1 MARVARVVGS
11 RAPAAVEARLLSI
24 AERCGAGAPSATP
37 TPVAV
42 HAVLHYHRLT
52 GPPAWRGG
60 GGRSGFSAGGAK
72 KVAVRVSPALE
83 GQGRELRERGFNP
96 CVEVVL
102 GERKCVWDILFH
114 LYSKWGRAVV
124 LQDPRADALAIEAGV
139 GWLRDEFGKKG
150 GSGGGGVVGL
160 RYTLLDVKV
169 DFGVVVGKKKG
180 RGRGQGGAGEPEKE
194 KDGSARVGEEKPKEA
209 VNFLPEKERVEVV
222 GVTGRKRTYS
232 FAVET
237 GPGDDVEAAVVA
249 SLPEKKARLGAEVK
263 LVEEKTAEQM
273 DLSDWAGAGG
283 GGMLPEGV
291 GEMGSAGAI
300 ETAAFP
306 WDGKGGLS
314 QFRSLSLGL
323 RLSHLA
329 PGQPGNGYF
338 CSVAGDKDVLRPDAP
353 SPGLGKCIETNRKPG
368 SGSAT
373 VKAGADNSGEPD
385 EVRNDAEEEFRL
397 ATMHPSVL
405 EEEGVAAGLE
415 DLRRM
420 HSQSGSDNMVVL
432 SSTALRPGGAVSFP
446 SLSTSL
452 LGKFDAD
459 IADSRRDLVS
469 PASAVYGSASV
480 SLSGGSGRSGELADR
495 CLRNDN
501 ALDSF
506 AMSGEQKNCSRGSE
520 PLASLSAGRVE
531 RGSLKTAEPDRLTPV
546 PSVDL
551 NLSLTFANTLPDI
564 GLSKSLVLPNIASRS
579 EDAFPQI

>member
-11 RAPAAVEARLLSI
+11 RAPAAVEARLLSV
-24 AERCGAGAPSATP
+24 AERCGAGAASATP

-42 HAVLHYHRLT
+42 HAVLHYHRLA

-60 GGRSGFSAGGAK
+60 AGRSGTSAGGAK

-83 GQGRELRERGFNP
+83 GQGRELRGRGFNP

-139 GWLRDEFGKKG
+139 GWLRDEFGKEG

-169 DFGVVVGKKKG
+169 DFGVLLGKKKG
-180 RGRGQGGAGEPEKE
+180 RGRGQGGAGEPERE
-194 KDGSARVGEEKPKEA
+194 TDGSAGVGEEKTNEA

-232 FAVET
+232 LAVET

-249 SLPEKKARLGAEVK
+249 SLPEKKARVEAEVK
-263 LVEEKTAEQM
+263 VAKEKTAEQI

-291 GEMGSAGAI
+291 GEIGSAGPI

-323 RLSHLA
+323 RLSHLS

-338 CSVAGDKDVLRPDAP
+338 NSVAGDKDVLRPDAP
-353 SPGLGKCIETNRKPG
+353 SPGLGQSIVTNGKPG

-373 VKAGADNSGEPD
+373 SKSGANNSGEPD
-385 EVRNDAEEEFRL
+385 EVRNDTEAEFHL
-397 ATMHPSVL
+397 TTMHPSVL
-405 EEEGVAAGLE
+405 EEEGAAAGLE

-420 HSQSGSDNMVVL
+420 HSQSGSDSMVVL
-432 SSTALRPGGAVSFP
+432 SSTALRPGGAISFP

-459 IADSRRDLVS
+459 IVDSGRDLVS
-469 PASAVYGSASV
+469 PASAVYGSASA
-480 SLSGGSGRSGELADR
+480 SLSGGSVRSGDLADR

-520 PLASLSAGRVE
+520 PLASSIVDQVE
-531 RGSLKTAEPDRLTPV
+531 PGNLKVAESDRLTPV

-551 NLSLTFANTLPDI
+551 NLSLNFANTLPDI
-564 GLSKSLVLPNIASRS
+564 GLSKSLVQPSTASRS
-579 EDAFPQI
+579 DDAFSQI